1 MSKNL
6 KLLMDALQ
14 NEGMRYTK
22 QRKLVW
28 DEICRNKEHR
38 DAEEIYLKINK
49 TGRNVSR
56 ATVYRTID
64 VLVKNNLVRQLELGD
79 GRKRFENKLDSTHHD
94 HIVCLSCGDIQEF
107 VDDLIESQQDKI
119 AKEYNF
125 KIVRHIHQL
134 FGLCKNCK

>member
-6 KLLMDALQ
+6 NLLMDALRK
-14 NEGMRYTK
+14 EGMRYTK
-22 QRKLVW
+22 QRKMVW
-28 DEICRNKEHR
+28 DEICRSTEHR
-38 DAEEIYLKINK
+38 DAEEIYFKINK

-79 GRKRFENKLDSTHHD
+79 GRKRFENKLDRKHHD
-94 HIVCLSCGDIQEF
+94 HIVCLNCGDIQEF
-107 VDDLIESQQDKI
+107 VDDLIEQRQEKI
-119 AKEYNF
+119 AKELNF

-134 FGLCKNCK
+134 FGLCNNCK

>member
-6 KLLMDALQ
+6 QLLMDALQ

-28 DEICRNKEHR
+28 DEICQSKEHR

-49 TGRNVSR
+49 NGRKVSR

-79 GRKRFENKLDSTHHD
+79 GRKRFENKLDSSHHD
-94 HIVCLSCGDIQEF
+94 HIVCLSCGNIQEF
-107 VDDLIESQQDKI
+107 VDDLIEKQQDKI
-119 AKEYNF
+119 AKKHNF

-134 FGLCKNCK
+134 FGLCSNCK

>member
-6 KLLMDALQ
+6 QLLMDALR

-22 QRKLVW
+22 QRKIVW
-28 DEICRNKEHR
+28 DEICQSKEHR

-49 TGRNVSR
+49 NGRKVSR

-79 GRKRFENKLDSTHHD
+79 GRKRFENKLDSSHHD

-107 VDDLIESQQDKI
+107 VDDLIENQQDKI
-119 AKEYNF
+119 AKQHNF
-125 KIVRHIHQL
+125 RIVRHIHQL
-134 FGLCKNCK
+134 FGLCSNFK